1 MYVLMAKH
9 LVEDFKHWFKF
20 YNSASA
26 QDVREQMNIIAHSI
40 LTNHV
45 IKNEVVVMHH
55 FKSLDDLEA
64 FLELPSFIDALP
76 KMGVVPPVQF
86 TIYETLP

>member
-9 LVEDFKHWFKF
+9 LAEDFKHWFEL
-20 YNSASA
+20 YNCAPA
-26 QDVREQMNIIAHSI
+26 QEVREQMKIVSHSI